1 MLETVFSETEVKMKK
16 TVEHFQS
23 ELGSM
28 RAGRATPAL
37 LEKITVDYYGQPTPV
52 NQTATISVPE
62 PRLLVI
68 QPWDKSQ
75 IEAIEKA
82 ILKSDLGINPTN
94 DGNVIRLA
102 VPQLTEERRQQ
113 LVKNLRRLAEE
124 EKVAI
129 RNIRRDGNDLLK
141 DLEKEGEISEDDL
154 RRNLEEI
161 QEMTNTYIKEIDQL
175 LSQKEEEI
183 LEV

>member
-1 MLETVFSETEVKMKK
+1 
-16 TVEHFQS
+16 
-23 ELGSM
+23 M